1 MPVPEM
7 TCRTCGND
15 KEPTRVKSTLCRKC
29 DGAAKNKAPREQK
42 TAHRRLTLDLPV
54 DVWDRLD
61 AEAQANGM
69 RIAGYLRNLAV
80 KRDAKRHG
88 AKS

>member
-1 MPVPEM
+1 MNTACM
-7 TCRTCGND
+7 KCGRD
-15 KEPTRVKSTLCRKC
+15 KEPTRVKSTLCRAC
-29 DGAAKNKAPREQK
+29 DAAAKKTPREQK
-42 TAHRRLTLDLPV
+42 TASRRLTLDLPV